1 MFQMWSLS
9 LSLLAPS
16 CPLTQFEGGET
27 TDAVRSQR
35 SAQN

>member
-1 MFQMWSLS
+1 MFQMRSLS

-16 CPLTQFEGGET
+16 CPLTQFEGGEI